1 MAGPPTRRV
10 PPLTSDMNITPMI
23 DVLLVLL
30 VIFMAALPLSQQGLD
45 VRLPP
50 VEEPPIEDM
59 SPSVVLERTDAREL
73 TINRQPVSF
82 SDLGVTLERIFATRR
97 DRTLFVSGA
106 PTLRYGEI
114 VAVLDVAKGA
124 GIQDVGVITMP
135 LRTGGSQP

>member
-1 MAGPPTRRV
+1 
-10 PPLTSDMNITPMI
+10 MNITPMI

-30 VIFMAALPLSQQGLD
+30 VIFMAALPLSQRGLD
-45 VRLPP
+45 VRLPE
-50 VEEPPIEDM
+50 VEEPPTDV
-59 SPSVVLERTDAREL
+59 SPSVVLEMSGAREL

-135 LRTGGSQP
+135 LRTGGSPP